1 MSIKVSIKKLKLA
14 MSFKDLVK
22 REINGN
28 AIELIGI
35 LPEHL
40 DALAE
45 LSFHHKDPFDRLIIS
60 QSLVENMP
68 IITRDAAFSNYPITL
83 IW

>member
-1 MSIKVSIKKLKLA
+1 MLFGKLLLYCPVF
-14 MSFKDLVK
+14 SNNT
-22 REINGN
+22 EIQK
-28 AIELIGI
+28 LIGI

-40 DALAE
+40 DTLAE
-45 LSFHHKDPFDRLIIS
+45 LPFHHKDPFDRLIIS